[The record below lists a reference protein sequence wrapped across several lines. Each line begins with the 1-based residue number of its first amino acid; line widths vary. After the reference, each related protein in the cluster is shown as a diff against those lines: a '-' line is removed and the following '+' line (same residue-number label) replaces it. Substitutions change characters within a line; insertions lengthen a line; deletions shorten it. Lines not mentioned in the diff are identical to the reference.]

1 MTLMNVLRL
10 LFLTACLFAASA
22 RADNNSDTLSW
33 LHRVAMSA
41 QELTYSGTFVYQ
53 CGTRTETSRISHIAD
68 RRTDMEHIEMLDG
81 SPREMI
87 RIGDVVKTW
96 LPESRRLVIER
107 RMARPHFPAVLPT
120 GLAELTDY
128 YTIRRGVPDRIAG
141 FDAQPILIE
150 PRDNLR
156 YQRKLWIDRKTG
168 LLLKSETLN
177 ENGQP
182 RESSTFTELKVG
194 AAIDRET
201 IKARFNR
208 PEMAGWRVQ
217 DVSAEVT
224 GSDDGHWEMRSVAT
238 GFRQVASM
246 NRQVQTN
253 LPEGLQLI
261 FSDGLAA
268 ISVFI
273 EPLGADTPQPVLG
286 QFTMGALNI
295 YKRLIGKHLVVL
307 VGDVPAAAL
316 KKFGDGIVARKP

>member
-1 MTLMNVLRL
+1 MNLLRL
-10 LFLTACLFAASA
+10 FCLTACLLAASA
-22 RADNNSDTLSW
+22 QADNNSDTLSW

-87 RIGDVVKTW
+87 RIGDEVKTW

-107 RMARPHFPAVLPT
+107 RIARPHFPAVLPT

-141 FDAQPILIE
+141 FDAQPVLIE
-150 PRDNLR
+150 PRDKLR

-194 AAIDRET
+194 TAIDREA
-201 IKARFNR
+201 IKQRFNR
-208 PEMAGWRVQ
+208 QDSTWRVL
-217 DVSAEVT
+217 DVSVQVT
-224 GSDDGHWEMRSVAT
+224 GSDDGLWEMRAVAP

-246 NRQVQTN
+246 NRQVQSN
-253 LPEGLQLI
+253 LPEGSQLV

-268 ISVFI
+268 ISVFV
-273 EPLGADTPQPVLG
+273 EPLMADAPQPALG

-295 YKRLIGKHLVVL
+295 YKRLIGRHLVVL